1 MHEVRRAGSDR
12 LWSRRWSRL
21 HLLLIG
27 VVGLTLLAACGGDDN
42 PSIEDRR
49 FATDPREPTS
59 TATLPVPSPTPEE
72 TASGS
77 STVQAEADATVVASP
92 TPAIVS
98 TVTTVYAI
106 ADDAVIAV
114 DTLSNATRVL
124 ARSSAEQEIARISPS
139 ADGEQVAIL
148 FSSGSGTDTRY
159 DLEVQSKSGQEM
171 AAWTDVESVLDRRGE
186 PGKGRL
192 VLDWSNSAERI
203 AVAFP
208 NGGAV
213 VVAIGD
219 EPKVLL
225 KRSQAPTPVA
235 LQWSPKG
242 DVIAFVTKNA
252 NGDGAYLS
260 IASVQALPVDPV
272 KISGAGGDRPIHSL
286 VWMQDG
292 SAILAIQGSTNRSD
306 QVGGD
311 VIRIDR
317 RTLKPTLVTGA
328 SLFGPA
334 AQIVA
339 VSPSPDGES
348 MAYVAVDPKDGGGW
362 MATVWVVD
370 QNQPAQQRIPL
381 DEDPPIADIGW
392 TASGLAV
399 TLLEAD
405 RVSVVTVGE
414 TGEIVGEAE
423 ATRVASPEAEPAN
436 SALSPESEPPSEST
450 PATPQP

>member
-27 VVGLTLLAACGGDDN
+27 VVSISLLAACGGGDDDT
-42 PSIEDRR
+42 SVEDRR

-59 TATLPVPSPTPEE
+59 TATLSVPSPTPIA
-72 TASGS
+72 TATGEP
-77 STVQAEADATVVASP
+77 STDVIVVASP

-98 TVTTVYAI
+98 TVTTVYAV

-114 DTLSNATRVL
+114 DTASKATRVL
-124 ARSSAEQEIARISPS
+124 VRSTAEHEILRISPS

-148 FSSGSGTDTRY
+148 FSFASGTETRY
-159 DLEVQSKSGQEM
+159 DLEVRSKTGQEL
-171 AAWTDVESVLDRRGE
+171 AAWSDIESGLDQISE
-186 PGKGRL
+186 PGKGRI
-192 VLDWSNSAERI
+192 VLDWSNSASTI

-213 VVAIGD
+213 LVAIGD
-219 EPKVLL
+219 QPKVLL
-225 KRSQAPTPVA
+225 KRSQAPAPVA
-235 LQWSPKG
+235 MQWSPKG
-242 DVIAFVTKNA
+242 DAIAFVSKNA
-252 NGDGAYLS
+252 NGDGSYLS
-260 IASVQALPVDPV
+260 IASVRALPVDPV
-272 KISGAGGDRPIHSL
+272 KISGAGGDRPILSL

-292 SAILAIQGSTNRSD
+292 SAVLAIQGSTSGSA

-339 VSPSPDGES
+339 VSPSPDGQAF
-348 MAYVAVDPKDGGGW
+348 AYVSVEPTNGGGW
-362 MATVWVVD
+362 MATVWVMNENDPV
-370 QNQPAQQRIPL
+370 QQRVVL
-381 DEDPPIADIGW
+381 DENPPVADIGW
-392 TASGLAV
+392 TASGLSV
-399 TLLEAD
+399 TLLEPD
-405 RVSVVTVGE
+405 RVSVVTVDESGAV
-414 TGEIVGEAE
+414 VGEAE
-423 ATRVASPEAEPAN
+423 ATQIASPVAEPAG
-436 SALSPESEPPSEST
+436 SPQASSPEPEATSEST
-450 PATPQP
+450 PASPQP